1 MNMQAR
7 KLALAF
13 ASAAML
19 TLAGC
24 GGGGGGGG
32 GETTAPP
39 IASGNTGVP
48 VTVIDDAI
56 GNATVCLDKN
66 LNGVCDSGEPSG
78 KTDTEGKVTLQVTTA
93 DVGKYPIL
101 AIIGLDA
108 VDAKYGKVLIPFTM
122 TAPADKTA
130 VISPLTTLVQT
141 LIASTG
147 ASSAVAEASVKEQT
161 GINVSLFEDFT
172 KVTSADSQAAGTVA
186 RMVVVVTQQQSDSLK
201 ATLGSSAIDG
211 AVIKQADL
219 DKVIQNKLLEILPN
233 LLTALADPSVQAA
246 ATPELKLAAFLAK
259 ALVASASTG
268 LTTGSVATL
277 VAINNQTAPSST
289 GGSTTAAATPTTSA
303 SLRTLTFENAANWF
317 SHVFTATA
325 AQNTPDASG
334 NTKYVDRRNSSSNS
348 AIASW
353 NTGSSPARQS
363 DLHFNG
369 SAWVNCGLNQESIS
383 SVRDALGNSTYNS
396 CDNAETGK
404 SNRATFPIAGTT
416 MLNVLTD
423 IRTAGYTNLSIG
435 DNSATTLAS
444 ALGSTPFPLGS
455 SLSYQASTVLAAA
468 PAYYPGTNNIVQ
480 QSNAAVAAGRT
491 TPDVFAACAATVL
504 PPATAASKLED
515 LVAVNTGTPCINNP
529 GTVLVTTSFGPPTV
543 TGTVSSGAR
552 NDDWGSTS
560 LSIGTVGTAA
570 VGGIQTSYYTTNR
583 LLRIA
588 FGAGNSAKYLSCQQR
603 STDGSARNCDQIGTG
618 TYTITAQGD
627 ARILTLSSPPLL
639 ASGLNFQRVFVE
651 RGGKVYFG
659 YQNKTGTFNSARLNL
674 TATNALFTQLG
685 LPAVDPDTPL
695 ALTAYSYA
703 GVWDVLSAAAPNNIT
718 RITLPSSGLA
728 TCENVEN
735 KVVTP
740 FNVVVIP
747 FPCTVTVTNP
757 ATGAISFAD
766 AGKTATGTFNF
777 LTGAIAATYNDPTAT
792 PQTGPLTGAR
802 R

>member
-78 KTDTEGKVTLQVTTA
+78 KTDTAGKVTLQVPTA

-108 VDAKYGKVLIPFTM
+108 VDAKYGNVLIPFSM

-219 DKVIQNKLLEILPN
+219 DKVIQNKLFEILPD

-303 SLRTLTFENAANWF
+303 SLRTLTFANAANWF

-369 SAWVNCGLNQESIS
+369 SAWVNCGLNQENTS
-383 SVRDALGNSTYNS
+383 SVRDALGNSTYNF

-404 SNRATFPIAGTT
+404 SNRATFPIPAGKT
-416 MLNVLTD
+416 MASVLTD
-423 IRTAGYTNLSIG
+423 IRTAGFTNLSIG

-444 ALGSTPFPLGS
+444 ALASTTFPVGS

-515 LVAVNTGTPCINNP
+515 LVAVNAGTPCINNA
-529 GTVLVTTSFGPPTV
+529 GFASVTTSFGPPTV
-543 TGTVSSGAR
+543 TVSVSSGAR

-659 YQNKTGTFNSARLNL
+659 YQNKTRTFNSARLNL

-703 GVWDVLSAAAPNNIT
+703 GVWDVVSAAAPNNIT
-718 RITLPSSGLA
+718 RITLPASGPA
-728 TCENVEN
+728 TCADVFN
-735 KVVTP
+735 KVVTS
-740 FNVVVIP
+740 FV
-747 FPCTVTVTNP
+747 CTVNVTNA
-757 ATGAISFAD
+757 ATGDVSFAD
-766 AGKTATGTFNF
+766 AGKSATGTFNF
-777 LTGAIAATYNDPTAT
+777 LTGAIAATYNDPLAT
-792 PQTGPLTGAR
+792 PTTGELTGAR

>member
-24 GGGGGGGG
+24 GGGGGG

-78 KTDTEGKVTLQVTTA
+78 KTDTAGKVTLQVPTA

-108 VDAKYGKVLIPFTM
+108 VDAKYGKVLIPFSM

-147 ASSAVAEASVKEQT
+147 ASSAVAEASVKVQT
-161 GINVSLFEDFT
+161 GINVSLFDDFT

-186 RMVVVVTQQQSDSLK
+186 RMVVVVTQQQSDTLK

-211 AVIKQADL
+211 AVIKPADL
-219 DKVIQNKLLEILPN
+219 DKIIQNKHFEILPA

-246 ATPELKLAAFLAK
+246 STPAAKEAALLALAN
-259 ALVASASTG
+259 ALVASADTG
-268 LTTGSVATL
+268 LTPGSVATL

-289 GGSTTAAATPTTSA
+289 GGAATAAETPAASA
-303 SLRTLTFENAANWF
+303 SLRTLTFVNAANWF

-334 NTKYVDRRNSSSNS
+334 NTKYVDRRNSSSNA

-369 SAWVNCGLNQESIS
+369 SDWVNCGLNQENTS
-383 SVRDALGNSTYNS
+383 SVRDALGNSTYNF

-404 SNRATFPIAGTT
+404 SNRATFPIPAGKT
-416 MLNVLTD
+416 MASVLTD
-423 IRTAGYTNLSIG
+423 IRTAGFTNLSIG

-444 ALGSTPFPLGS
+444 ALASTTFPVGS
-455 SLSYQASTVLAAA
+455 SLSYQASTALAAA
-468 PAYYPGTNNIVQ
+468 PAYYPSSVNLVTQ
-480 QSNAAVAAGRT
+480 FSLAVSAGGVAST
-491 TPDVFAACAATVL
+491 QATGVGCNSAEFAVG
-504 PPATAASKLED
+504 
-515 LVAVNTGTPCINNP
+515 AVGANSTSLDSMISSMTGTPCIYAQGKFTYN
-529 GTVLVTTSFGPPTV
+529 GTVYTSPDTSDEAWGNSTV
-543 TGTVSSGAR
+543 
-552 NDDWGSTS
+552 N
-560 LSIGTVGTAA
+560 IGTIGTAPFGSGTA
-570 VGGIQTSYYTTNR
+570 PGFYSGNTR
-583 LLRIA
+583 LRMA
-588 FGAGNSAKYLSCQQR
+588 FK
-603 STDGSARNCDQIGTG
+603 GTG
-618 TYTITAQGD
+618 TNPVTFYACKERFNNGSSRNCTAVGTGSYTIATLGD
-627 ARILTLSSPPLL
+627 ARVMTLNSPPLL
-639 ASGLNFQRVFVE
+639 TGGLTFQRVFVE

-659 YQNKTGTFNSARLNL
+659 YQNKTGIINVARLNL
-674 TATNALFTQLG
+674 TATNALFTRLG
-685 LPAVDPDTPL
+685 LPPVDPDTPL

-703 GVWDVLSAAAPNNIT
+703 GVWDVVSDAAPNNIT
-718 RITLPSSGLA
+718 RITLPASGPA
-728 TCENVEN
+728 ICADVFN
-735 KVVTP
+735 KVVTS
-740 FNVVVIP
+740 FG
-747 FPCTVTVTNP
+747 CTVTVTNP

-766 AGKTATGTFNF
+766 AGKTADGTFNF
-777 LTGAIAATYNDPTAT
+777 LTGAIVATYMDPSAV
-792 PQTGPLTGAR
+792 PNNGPLTGAR

>member
-24 GGGGGGGG
+24 GGGGGG

-78 KTDTEGKVTLQVTTA
+78 KTDTAGKVTLQVPTA

-108 VDAKYGKVLIPFTM
+108 VDAKYGKVLIPFSM

-147 ASSAVAEASVKEQT
+147 ASSAVAEASVKVQT
-161 GINVSLFEDFT
+161 GINVSLFDDFT

-211 AVIKQADL
+211 AVIKQVDL
-219 DKVIQNKLLEILPN
+219 DKIIQNKHFEILPA

-246 ATPELKLAAFLAK
+246 STPAAKEAALLALAN
-259 ALVASASTG
+259 ALVASADTG
-268 LTTGSVATL
+268 LTPGSVATL

-289 GGSTTAAATPTTSA
+289 GGAATAAETPAASA
-303 SLRTLTFENAANWF
+303 SLRTLTFVNAANWF

-334 NTKYVDRRNSSSNS
+334 NTKYVDRRNSSSNA

-369 SAWVNCGLNQESIS
+369 SDWVNCGLNQENTS
-383 SVRDALGNSTYNS
+383 SVRDALGNSTYNF

-404 SNRATFPIAGTT
+404 SNRATFSIPAGKT
-416 MLNVLTD
+416 MASVLTD
-423 IRTAGYTNLSIG
+423 IRTAGFTNLSIG
-435 DNSATTLAS
+435 DNSATTLAT
-444 ALGSTPFPLGS
+444 ALGSTTFPAGS

-491 TPDVFAACAATVL
+491 NPDVFAACAAPVL
-504 PPATAASKLED
+504 PPATAASNLEA

-529 GTVLVTTSFGPPTV
+529 DTVLVTTSFGPPPV
-543 TGTVSSGAR
+543 TASVPSGAR
-552 NDDWGSTS
+552 NDAWGSTS

-651 RGGKVYFG
+651 RGGKVYSG
-659 YQNKTGTFNSARLNL
+659 YQNKTRTFNSARLNL
-674 TATNALFTQLG
+674 TATNALFTQLR

-703 GVWDVLSAAAPNNIT
+703 GVWDVLSAGAPNHIT

-728 TCENVEN
+728 TCADLLNG
-735 KVVTP
+735 VVSP
-740 FNVVVIP
+740 FD
-747 FPCTVTVTNP
+747 CTVTVTNP
-757 ATGAISFAD
+757 ATGEFNFAD
-766 AGKTATGTFNF
+766 VGKSAAGTFNF
-777 LTGAIAATYNDPTAT
+777 LTGAIVATYKDPSAV
-792 PQTGPLTGAR
+792 PDNGPLTGAR